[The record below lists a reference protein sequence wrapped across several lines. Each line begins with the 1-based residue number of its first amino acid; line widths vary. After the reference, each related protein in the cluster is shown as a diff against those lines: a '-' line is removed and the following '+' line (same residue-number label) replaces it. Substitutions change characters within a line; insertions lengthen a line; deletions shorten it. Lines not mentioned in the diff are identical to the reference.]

1 MDLFSLKRG
10 KIDKW
15 YKQQLKTLDENFFSF
30 KNVTGDDGKTDL
42 QAANVKSIELERA
55 KEALKKEYIE
65 RLKAEGLKPRSDF

>member
-15 YKQQLKTLDENFFSF
+15 YKQEVKNLDETYYSF
-30 KNVTGDDGKTDL
+30 QNVMGSDGKTDL
-42 QAANVKSIELERA
+42 QAANGKSMELERA
-55 KEALKKEYIE
+55 KEALKVQYVE

>member
-15 YKQQLKTLDENFFSF
+15 YKQQLKTLDENFYSF
-30 KNVTGDDGKTDL
+30 INVKGEGGKTDL
-42 QAANVKSIELERA
+42 QAANAKSVELERA

>member
-1 MDLFSLKRG
+1 MDLFSLKRA

-15 YKQQLKTLDENFFSF
+15 YRQEIKTLDKNYFSF
-30 KNVTGDDGKTDL
+30 ENVKGSDGKTDL
-42 QAANVKSIELERA
+42 QAANIKSLELERN